1 MIEDSKSKSK
11 KVMSTTL
18 EDTPMPSDLGW
29 AWLPN
34 LLLDSILEKLIPISD
49 HIRFSAVC
57 KHWKSV
63 ALHHKQ
69 QRVKSR
75 HNQLPMLMIPTKHN
89 SDERRGLYGVTQRK
103 PYNFELYV
111 PYKKRCCGSSH
122 GWLACADDNLAI
134 TLLNPFTGRT
144 IRLPPVTEVPP
155 QAETFKCDYYINK
168 VVLSADPCLFPN
180 DYEVLVL
187 YDHAGHKIAHFKS
200 GDDGWS
206 HIVIRTVIGFCDL
219 IYYEGR
225 FLVVSYDGLV
235 FSIDTS
241 SGSTAKPDI
250 ILVVKHAPQ
259 GGATLVES
267 SSGELLLIRKLDVFD
282 FWFGKMTQSFKVYR
296 VECACGDRPEQ
307 VEEIESIGNDALFLD
322 YTASMRVSALDFPG
336 CQPNCIYFVAD
347 DWTGHLNEEP
357 QGPLHMG
364 AFNLENR
371 RTETHQYCIDRPKAN
386 VPASIWILP
395 TIV

>member
-1 MIEDSKSKSK
+1 
-11 KVMSTTL
+11 MSTTL
-18 EDTPMPSDLGW
+18 ENTSRPSTLGW
-29 AWLPN
+29 AWLPSHV
-34 LLLDSILEKLIPISD
+34 LDSILENLIPISD
-49 HIRFSAVC
+49 YIRFSAVC
-57 KHWKSV
+57 KHWESV

-69 QRVKSR
+69 QRVKYR
-75 HNQLPMLMIPTKHN
+75 HNQLPMLMIPTKNN
-89 SDERRGLYGVTQRK
+89 SGERHGLYSVTQGK

-111 PYKKRCCGSSH
+111 PYKKCCGGSSH
-122 GWLACADDNLAI
+122 GWLAFADDNLAI

-180 DYEVLVL
+180 DYEVLVVF
-187 YDHAGHKIAHFKS
+187 DHARRNVAHFKS

-259 GGATLVES
+259 GGGHLVES
-267 SSGELLLIRKLDVFD
+267 SSGDLLLIRKSDRFD
-282 FWFGKMTQSFKVYR
+282 FRFGRLTHSFKVFR
-296 VECACGDRPEQ
+296 LECAHGNRPEQ
-307 VEEIESIGNDALFLD
+307 AEEIESTGNEALFSD
-322 YTASMRVSALDFPG
+322 HPDFPW
-336 CQPNCIYFVAD
+336 CRPNCIYFVVN
-347 DWTGHLNEEP
+347 DWEGPLNEGP

-364 AFNLENR
+364 VFNLENK

-386 VPASIWILP
+386 IPPSIWILP